1 MRIAV
6 TGGPGFIGHYILRRL
21 ASAGHSLRCWYRP
34 TSDRSGLE
42 DIASNVEWL
51 PGELNDEGATQSL
64 VAGCDAVVHAAL
76 FRPGIGFRG
85 AEGDLIEFVERNVVG
100 TLRLIEAARRAGA
113 NRFVFISTCAVHERI
128 LGDRPLDENHPTRA
142 TSHYGAHKAAI
153 EQFVHR
159 YGLGT
164 GYPIC
169 ALRPTGVYGLAHRP
183 QDSKWFDL
191 VKAVVN
197 GEAVTC
203 QRGGKEVHA
212 ADVAKAV
219 LLLLNVPADTIA
231 GEAFNCYDRYV
242 PEWNV
247 AHLAKQMSGSK
258 SDIRG
263 QQTSPK
269 NQIITERLR
278 SLGMTFG
285 GQQLL
290 EATVRQIVE
299 AIGADKSIDSTSINP
314 SGALQ

>member
-1 MRIAV
+1 MKIAV
-6 TGGPGFIGHYILRRL
+6 TGGPGFIGHYILRHL
-21 ASAGHSLRCWYRP
+21 ASAGHSLRCWFRP

-42 DIASNVEWL
+42 DVASNIEWM
-51 PGELNDEGATQSL
+51 PGELNDEVATKSL

-76 FRPGIGFRG
+76 FRPGMGFRG
-85 AEGDLIEFVERNVVG
+85 AEGDVIEFVERNVVG
-100 TLRLIEAARRAGA
+100 TLQLIETARKAGA

-128 LGDRPLDENHPTRA
+128 LDDRPLDENHPTRS

-153 EQFVHR
+153 EQFVHS
-159 YGLGT
+159 YGLGM

-169 ALRPTGVYGLAHRP
+169 ALRPTGVYGLAHP
-183 QDSKWFDL
+183 AQDSKWFDL

-197 GEAVTC
+197 GEAVAC

-212 ADVAKAV
+212 ADMAQAVA
-219 LLLLNVPADTIA
+219 LLLDAPANRIA

-242 PEWNV
+242 SEWDV
-247 AHLAKQMSGSK
+247 AQLAKQMSGSK

-263 QQTSPK
+263 QQTAPK
-269 NQIITERLR
+269 NQIVTDKLR

-299 AIGADKSIDSTSINP
+299 AIEVDR
-314 SGALQ
+314 

>member
-1 MRIAV
+1 MKIAV
-6 TGGPGFIGHYILRRL
+6 TGGPGFLGHYILRRL
-21 ASAGHSLRCWYRP
+21 ASGGHSLRCWYRP

-42 DIASNVEWL
+42 DVVINWM
-51 PGELNDEGATQSL
+51 PGELNDEGAAKSL

-76 FRPGIGFRG
+76 YRPGIGFRG
-85 AEGDLIEFVERNVVG
+85 AEGDVIEFVERNIVG
-100 TLRLIEAARRAGA
+100 TLQLIETARKAGA
-113 NRFVFISTCAVHERI
+113 NRFVFVSTCAVHERI
-128 LGDRPLDENHPTRA
+128 LEDRQLDENHPTRA

-153 EQFVHR
+153 EQFVHS
-159 YGLGT
+159 YGLGM

-191 VKAVVN
+191 VKAIAK
-197 GEAVTC
+197 GEAVSC

-219 LLLLNVPADTIA
+219 ELLLNAPASKIA

-242 PEWNV
+242 SEWDV
-247 AHLAKQMSGSK
+247 AHIAKHVSGSQ
-258 SDIRG
+258 SAIGG

-269 NQIITERLR
+269 NQIATDKLR
-278 SLGMTFG
+278 SVGMSFG

-299 AIGADKSIDSTSINP
+299 AIG
-314 SGALQ
+314 GRQVH

>member
-1 MRIAV
+1 MQIAV
-6 TGGPGFIGHYILRRL
+6 TGGPGFIGHYILRQL

-34 TSDRSGLE
+34 TSNRSGLE
-42 DIASNVEWL
+42 DVAIDWL
-51 PGELNDEGATQSL
+51 PGELNDEGAAKSL
-64 VAGCDAVVHAAL
+64 VAGCDAVMHAAL
-76 FRPGIGFRG
+76 YRPGMGFRG
-85 AEGDLIEFVERNVVG
+85 AEGDVIEFVERNVVG
-100 TLRLIEAARRAGA
+100 TLQLIEMARKAGA
-113 NRFVFISTCAVHERI
+113 NRFVFFSTCAVNERI
-128 LGDRPLDENHPTRA
+128 LDDRPLDESHPTRA

-153 EQFVHR
+153 EQFVHS

-164 GYPIC
+164 GYAIC

-183 QDSKWFDL
+183 PDSKWFDL
-191 VKAVVN
+191 VKAVVK

-212 ADVAKAV
+212 ADVAKAA
-219 LLLLNVPADTIA
+219 LLLLNAPASSIA

-242 PEWNV
+242 SEWDV

-258 SDIRG
+258 SDIGG

-269 NQIITERLR
+269 NQIVTEKLR

-290 EATVRQIVE
+290 EVTVRQLVE
-299 AIGADKSIDSTSINP
+299 AVGSV
-314 SGALQ
+314 